1 MNILNVDFLSE
12 LGSIDII
19 NDYAIC
25 HLLRSKIHIWQCKST
40 VFAGYVNYY
49 QQFTNHV
56 KSHQWLCQV
65 LWTHSHRHS
74 FNCWSLLRAD
84 IAGSGP
90 CLQPQYQ
97 GFKNIIPYSYLLWV
111 RFIVVYFLGPCSAPL
126 LRTEILAIMAIFSL
140 SKMNQLL
147 WPYPLSYAID

>member
-1 MNILNVDFLSE
+1 MICKVRLPITLRAKQAAHFSSRRLINSTLCSRLVSEQFANCCGSTEYQKLSCTPQKP
-12 LGSIDII
+12 LS
-19 NDYAIC
+19 
-25 HLLRSKIHIWQCKST
+25 
-40 VFAGYVNYY
+40 
-49 QQFTNHV
+49 
-56 KSHQWLCQV
+56 
-65 LWTHSHRHS
+65 
-74 FNCWSLLRAD
+74 LRAD
-84 IAGSGP
+84 ITGTGP

-147 WPYPLSYAID
+147 

>member
-25 HLLRSKIHIWQCKST
+25 QLLRSKIHIWQCKST

-74 FNCWSLLRAD
+74 FNCWSLLNLGLKILCIKCPWLFKLSSFVFELTILDKNRQWYQD
-84 IAGSGP
+84 MVVDDSRVEKPMFFGP
-90 CLQPQYQ
+90 
-97 GFKNIIPYSYLLWV
+97 KNSDL
-111 RFIVVYFLGPCSAPL
+111 
-126 LRTEILAIMAIFSL
+126 SL
-140 SKMNQLL
+140 FQFF
-147 WPYPLSYAID
+147 